1 LEKQIRTKKVT
12 KMTTTHEYLEDRAGA
27 LGEITSFLNIG
38 ALWRHWQAHR
48 SVRHLASLDD
58 HVLRD
63 IGLTRGDVEWAERVP
78 LSQNAVLALEDRV
91 RRRHRSAGA

>member
-1 LEKQIRTKKVT
+1 MKRIRTKKV
-12 KMTTTHEYLEDRAGA
+12 KEMTTMHEYFEERAGE
-27 LGEITSFLNIG
+27 LGEFTSILNLG

-63 IGLTRGDVEWAERVP
+63 IGLTRDDVEWAEQVP
-78 LSQNAVLALEDRV
+78 LTQNAVLALDDRV
-91 RRRHRSAGA
+91 RRRRHRSADA